1 MDVKM
6 EFVALLSSGKGT
18 WGQVAGLVKRGQ
30 WEKVFLVCTEFAAS
44 KIKSFDFSQNAEVV
58 SINFD
63 KPILDVIEDIKKKL
77 RDKFTGMEVSVSL
90 ASGEGKEHMALISAL
105 LNLPVGVKFV
115 ALTKDG
121 IAEF

>member
-1 MDVKM
+1 M

>member
-1 MDVKM
+1 M
-6 EFVALLSSGKGT
+6 ELVALLSSGKGT
-18 WGQVAGLVKRGQ
+18 WGQVAGLIKRGQ

-44 KIKSFDFSQNAEVV
+44 KVGGFDFAQNAEII

-63 KPILDVIEDIKKKL
+63 KPILEVIEDIKKKL
-77 RDKFTGMEVSVSL
+77 SDKFSGMEVSVSL

-121 IAEF
+121 VAEF

>member
-1 MDVKM
+1 MKLK
-6 EFVALLSSGKGT
+6 EKKLKIALFYPWIKS
-18 WGQVAGLVKRGQ
+18 RGGA
-30 WEKVFLVCTEFAAS
+30 EKVLLEIM
-44 KIKSFDFSQNAEVV
+44 KIKDFDFSQNAEIV

-63 KPILDVIEDIKKKL
+63 KPILEVIEDIKKKL
-77 RDKFTGMEVSVSL
+77 SDKFSGMEVSLSL
-90 ASGEGKEHMALISAL
+90 ASGEGKEHMSLVSAL